1 MSEQKPDK
9 AKDAAP
15 KAAVEVD
22 EKDLDQAAGGVL
34 IGLLQPAAKPT
45 ESISLNYGK
54 IETAVQPLAAR
65 RLISAT
71 VASMF
76 QVGRMPH
83 GMKRPG

>member
-34 IGLLQPAAKPT
+34 IGLLQPADKPT
-45 ESISLNYGK
+45 ESISLNYSK
-54 IETAVQPLAAR
+54 IETALKPTYDLSSG
-65 RLISAT
+65 IP
-71 VASMF
+71 
-76 QVGRMPH
+76 GPH
-83 GMKRPG
+83 VTPENKC